1 MKKLTFLFLAFCLLI
16 FSNGCRQS
24 PSNPTPTTK
33 KESVQGVK
41 AKNGMVVTANPYASK
56 IGLEILK
63 QGGNAFDAAIAVQ
76 FALAVCY
83 PRAGNIG
90 GGGFLVY
97 RKGNGEVGSL
107 DFREKAPK
115 TATKDM
121 YLDSAKNYISEL
133 SKEGALAVGVPGTVA
148 GMVAMH
154 EKLGTLPF
162 ADLVQPSVELAE
174 KGLKLSEYDAGRFN
188 NYQEEFVRL
197 NRFEI
202 PLLKESGWT
211 AGDSIR
217 YPDLAA
223 TLTRIRDNGRDG
235 FYKGET
241 ADLLVAEMQA
251 GNGIIT
257 HEDLEAYE
265 AIWRKPVVENY
276 QDDYR
281 IISMPPP
288 SSGGVA
294 LVQLLEGSEFFDFAA
309 MGHNSVESIHV
320 MTELQRR
327 VYADRSTHLGDSDF
341 YDVPMD
347 WLLSADYLKERFG
360 NIEVNKKTN
369 SQDIKEG
376 KANVVIESVETTHF
390 SIVDKDGNAASITTT
405 LNGNF
410 GSKVMVKGGG
420 FFLNNEMDDFSA
432 KPGEP
437 NMFGLV
443 GAEANKIEPEK
454 RMLSSMTPT
463 IVEKNGELFMVVG
476 TPGGATIITT
486 VYQTIMN
493 VIAHGM
499 NIQEAV
505 NAKKTHSQWLPDE
518 ILLEEGAFEENV
530 IEGLK
535 ALGHEIAY
543 RPSLGRME
551 AIVRLPDGTLEGAAD
566 YTRGT
571 KTDKGYVKGDDTAVG
586 Y

>member
-1 MKKLTFLFLAFCLLI
+1 MKNLTLFFSFALLWV
-16 FSNGCRQS
+16 FTSNCKVNKQ
-24 PSNPTPTTK
+24 PE
-33 KESVQGVK
+33 KEVVQGVK
-41 AKNGMVVTANPYASK
+41 SKNGMVVTANPYASE
-56 IGLEILK
+56 IGLDILK
-63 QGGNAFDAAIAVQ
+63 KGGNAFDAAIAVQ

-90 GGGFLVY
+90 GGGFLVF

-121 YLDSAKNYISEL
+121 YLDEEGNYLKDL
-133 SKEGALAVGVPGTVA
+133 SKEGGLAVGVPGTVA

-154 EKLGTLPF
+154 EKLGSLPF

-174 KGLKLSEYDAGRFN
+174 KGLEVSEFEAKTFN
-188 NYQEEFVRL
+188 RYQEEFARL
-197 NRFEI
+197 NRFEM
-202 PLLKESGWT
+202 PLLKEGDWKK
-211 AGDSIR
+211 GDSIA
-217 YPDLAA
+217 YPNLAK
-223 TLTRIRDNGRDG
+223 TLSRIQNYGRDG

-251 GNGIIT
+251 GNGIIS
-257 HEDLEAYE
+257 HEDLEAYK
-265 AIWRKPVVENY
+265 AVWRAPVVENY
-276 QDDYR
+276 QSDYR

-288 SSGGVA
+288 SSGGIA
-294 LVQLLEGSEFFDFAA
+294 LVQLLEGSEMFDFTQ

-327 VYADRSTHLGDSDF
+327 VYADRSTHLGDIDF
-341 YDVPMD
+341 FDVPMEEM
-347 WLLSADYLKERFG
+347 LSAEYLKERFG
-360 NIEVNKKTN
+360 DISMKEKTN
-369 SQDIKEG
+369 SQEIKEG
-376 KANVVIESVETTHF
+376 KVEVIESVETTHF
-390 SIVDKDGNAASITTT
+390 SIVDKAGNAASITTT

-476 TPGGATIITT
+476 TPGGSTIITC

-493 VIAHGM
+493 VVAHGM

-505 NAKKTHSQWLPDE
+505 NAKKMHSQWLPDVV
-518 ILLEEGAFEENV
+518 LLEENGVDESIVN
-530 IEGLK
+530 GLK
-535 ALGHEIAY
+535 TLGHEIKY
-543 RPSLGRME
+543 RPALGRME
-551 AIVRLPDGTLEGAAD
+551 AVLVLPDGTLEGAAD
-566 YTRGT
+566 YTRG
-571 KTDKGYVKGDDTAVG
+571 DDVAKGF
-586 Y
+586 

>member
-1 MKKLTFLFLAFCLLI
+1 MKRFTFLLFTFFLLALATT
-16 FSNGCRQS
+16 NCRMS
-24 PSNPTPTTK
+24 EKPVEK
-33 KESVQGVK
+33 KEVVRGVI
-41 AKNGMVVTANPYASK
+41 AKNGMVVTANPYASE
-56 IGLEILK
+56 IGLQILK
-63 QGGNAFDAAIAVQ
+63 KGGNAFDAAIAVQ

-97 RKGNGEVGSL
+97 RKGDGEVGSL

-115 TATKDM
+115 SATKDM
-121 YLDSAKNYISEL
+121 YLDKEGNYLTDL
-133 SKEGALAVGVPGTVA
+133 SKRGALAVGVPGTVA
-148 GMVAMH
+148 GMAAMH

-162 ADLVQPSVELAE
+162 ADLVNPSVDLAQN
-174 KGLKLSEYDAGRFN
+174 GLQLSEYDAGRFN
-188 NYQEEFVRL
+188 TYQEDFAEL

-202 PLLKESGWT
+202 PLLKEGGWSK
-211 AGDSIR
+211 GDSIK
-217 YPDLAA
+217 YPNLAT
-223 TLTRIRDNGRDG
+223 TLALIRDGGRDG
-235 FYKGET
+235 FYKGKT
-241 ADLLVAEMQA
+241 ADLLVAEMKA

-257 HEDLEAYE
+257 HEDLEAYQ
-265 AIWRKPVVENY
+265 AVWRDPVVENY
-276 QDDYR
+276 QEDYR

-288 SSGGVA
+288 SSGGIA
-294 LVQLLEGSEFFDFAA
+294 LVQLLEGSEFFDFTA

-327 VYADRSTHLGDSDF
+327 VYADRSTYLGDMDF

-347 WLLSADYLKERFG
+347 WLLGADYLTKRFG
-360 NIEVNKKTN
+360 DISMKQKTN

-376 KANVVIESVETTHF
+376 KVEVIESVETTHF

-410 GSKVMVKGGG
+410 GSKVMVKGAG

-476 TPGGATIITT
+476 TPGGATIITC

-493 VIAHGM
+493 VTAHGM

-505 NAKKTHSQWLPDE
+505 NAKKTHSQWLPDN
-518 ILLEEGAFEENV
+518 IILEEGAV
-530 IEGLK
+530 DDSVVEGLK
-535 ALGHEIAY
+535 ALGHEIDS

-551 AIVRLPDGTLEGAAD
+551 AILRLPDGRLEGAAD
-566 YTRGT
+566 YTRG
-571 KTDKGYVKGDDTAVG
+571 DDTALG
-586 Y
+586 F

>member
-1 MKKLTFLFLAFCLLI
+1 MYLGACNQIINHISMKNFTILLFTCMLLAFTTQ
-16 FSNGCRQS
+16 CRMS
-24 PSNPTPTTK
+24 EKPVNK
-33 KESVQGVK
+33 KKAVRGTI
-41 AKNGMVVTANPYASK
+41 AKNGMVVTANPYASE
-56 IGLEILK
+56 IGLQILK

-97 RKGNGEVGSL
+97 RKGDGEVGSL

-115 TATKDM
+115 AATKNM
-121 YLDSAKNYISEL
+121 YLDEEGNYQKDL

-148 GMVAMH
+148 GMVEMH
-154 EKLGTLPF
+154 QKLGSLPF
-162 ADLVQPSVELAE
+162 ADLVNPSVELAT
-174 KGLKLSEYDAGRFN
+174 KGLILSQYDVGRFN
-188 NYQEEFVRL
+188 KYQEEFKRL

-202 PLLKESGWT
+202 PLWKEGGWT
-211 AGDSIR
+211 KGDSIQ

-223 TLTRIRDNGRDG
+223 TLARIRDEGRDG

-241 ADLLVAEMQA
+241 ADLLVAEMQT

-257 HEDLEAYE
+257 HEDLEAYQ
-265 AIWRKPVVENY
+265 AIWREPVVENY
-276 QDDYR
+276 QKDYR
-281 IISMPPP
+281 IVSMAPP
-288 SSGGVA
+288 SSGGIA
-294 LVQLLEGSEFFDFAA
+294 LVQLLEGSEFFDFSQ

-327 VYADRSTHLGDSDF
+327 VYADRSTHLGDMDF
-341 YDVPMD
+341 FEVPMGK
-347 WLLSADYLKERFG
+347 LLSADYLKERFAD
-360 NIEVNKKTN
+360 ISMEKKTD

-376 KANVVIESVETTHF
+376 KVEVIESVETTHF

-410 GSKVMVKGGG
+410 GSKVMVKGAG

-476 TPGGATIITT
+476 TPGGATIITC

-499 NIQEAV
+499 SIQEAV
-505 NAKKTHSQWLPDE
+505 NAKKTHSQWLPDK
-518 ILLEEGAFEENV
+518 IILEEGVVSESVVN
-530 IEGLK
+530 GLK
-535 ALGHEIAY
+535 ELGHEIDY
-543 RPSLGRME
+543 RPALGRMA
-551 AIVRLPDGTLEGAAD
+551 AILVLPNGSLEGAAD
-566 YTRGT
+566 YTRG
-571 KTDKGYVKGDDTAVG
+571 DDTALG
-586 Y
+586 F

>member
-1 MKKLTFLFLAFCLLI
+1 MKKLTFLLFALCLLI
-16 FSNGCRQS
+16 FSSSCRQS
-24 PSNPTPTTK
+24 PSIPTPKTK

-41 AKNGMVVTANPYASK
+41 AKNGMVVTANHYASE
-56 IGLEILK
+56 IGLDILK

-97 RKGNGEVGSL
+97 RKGDGEVGSL

-121 YLDSAKNYISEL
+121 YLDSAKNYTSEL

-148 GMVAMH
+148 GMVEMH
-154 EKLGTLPF
+154 KKLATLPF
-162 ADLVQPSVELAE
+162 ADLVQPSVELAA

-188 NYQEEFVRL
+188 TYQEDFARL

-202 PLLKESGWT
+202 PLLKESGWQG
-211 AGDSIR
+211 GDSIR

-223 TLTRIRDNGRDG
+223 TLGRIRDHGRDG

-241 ADLLVAEMQA
+241 ADFLVAEMQA

-265 AIWRKPVVENY
+265 AVWRKPVVENY

-288 SSGGVA
+288 SSGGIA

-341 YDVPMD
+341 YKVPMD

-360 NIEVNKKTN
+360 DIKTDKKTD

-376 KANVVIESVETTHF
+376 EVEVIESVETTHF
-390 SIVDKDGNAASITTT
+390 SIVDKDSNAASITTT

-410 GSKVMVKGGG
+410 GSKVMVKGAG

-443 GAEANKIEPEK
+443 GAEANKIEAEK

-463 IVEKNGELFMVVG
+463 IVEKNGELFIVVG

-493 VIAHGM
+493 VIAHSM

-505 NAKKTHSQWLPDE
+505 NAKKMHSQWLPDV
-518 ILLEEGAFEENV
+518 ILLEEGAFDEEV

-535 ALGHEIAY
+535 ALGHEIDY

-571 KTDKGYVKGDDTAVG
+571 KTDKGYVKGDDTALG

>member
-1 MKKLTFLFLAFCLLI
+1 ML
-16 FSNGCRQS
+16 
-24 PSNPTPTTK
+24 
-33 KESVQGVK
+33 
-41 AKNGMVVTANPYASK
+41 AKNGMVVTANPYASA

-63 QGGNAFDAAIAVQ
+63 KGGNAFDAAIAVQ

-97 RKGNGEVGSL
+97 RKADGTVGSL

-115 TATKDM
+115 AATTNM
-121 YLDSAKNYISEL
+121 YLDSLGNYISDL
-133 SKEGALAVGVPGTVA
+133 SKRGHLAVGVPGTVA

-154 EKLGTLPF
+154 EKLGSLPF
-162 ADLVQPSVELAE
+162 ADLVNPSVELAHN
-174 KGLKLSEYDAGRFN
+174 GVKLSKNEADKFN
-188 NYQEEFVRL
+188 QYQEDFKEL
-197 NRFEI
+197 NHFQI
-202 PLLKESGWT
+202 NAWKEGGWQE
-211 AGDSIR
+211 GDSLKH
-217 YPDLAA
+217 PELAA
-223 TLTRIRDNGRDG
+223 TLARIRNSGRDG

-241 ADLLVAEMQA
+241 ADLFVEEIKA

-257 HEDLEAYE
+257 HEDLEAYQ
-265 AIWRKPVVENY
+265 AVWRDALVENY

-288 SSGGVA
+288 SSGGIA
-294 LVQLLEGSEFFDFAA
+294 LVQLLEGSEMFDFTA
-309 MGHNSVESIHV
+309 MGHNTVESIHV
-320 MTELQRR
+320 MTELERR
-327 VYADRSTHLGDSDF
+327 VYADRSMYLGDMDF
-341 YDVPMD
+341 YKVPMQQ
-347 WLLSADYLKERFG
+347 LLNPDYLKERFAD
-360 NIEVNKKTN
+360 IKMDKKTD

-376 KANVVIESVETTHF
+376 KVGKIESVETTHF

-405 LNGNF
+405 LNDNY
-410 GSKVMVKGGG
+410 GSKVMVKGAG

-437 NMFGLV
+437 NMFGLI

-476 TPGGATIITT
+476 TPGGATIITC

-505 NAKKTHSQWLPDE
+505 NAKKTHSQWLPDVV
-518 ILLEEGAFEENV
+518 LLEENAV
-530 IEGLK
+530 DDAVVEGLK
-535 ALGHEIAY
+535 KLGHEIEY
-543 RPSLGRME
+543 RPALGRME
-551 AIVRLPDGTLEGAAD
+551 AVLVLPDGTLEGAAD
-566 YTRGT
+566 YTRG
-571 KTDKGYVKGDDTAVG
+571 DDSAMG
-586 Y
+586 F

>member
-1 MKKLTFLFLAFCLLI
+1 MPLLISNTIILMKKLTLLLFSSLLLTFTI
-16 FSNGCRQS
+16 TNCKMSEK
-24 PSNPTPTTK
+24 PTA
-33 KESVQGVK
+33 KEVRGVM
-41 AKNGMVVTANPYASK
+41 AKNGMVVTANPYASE

-63 QGGNAFDAAIAVQ
+63 KGGNAFDAAIAVQ

-97 RKGNGEVGSL
+97 RKGDGEVGSL

-115 TATKDM
+115 SATKDM
-121 YLDSAKNYISEL
+121 YLDSEKNYLSDL
-133 SKEGALAVGVPGTVA
+133 SKIGSLAVGVPGTVA
-148 GMVAMH
+148 GMAAMH
-154 EKLGTLPF
+154 KKLGTLPF
-162 ADLVQPSVELAE
+162 ADLVKPSVELAE
-174 KGLKLSEYDAGRFN
+174 KGLVLSEYDVGRFN
-188 NYQEEFVRL
+188 KYQEDFEKA
-197 NRFEI
+197 NRFDI
-202 PLLKESGWT
+202 PLLKEGGWT
-211 AGDSIR
+211 KGDSIK

-223 TLTRIRDNGRDG
+223 TLARIQEGGRDG
-235 FYKGET
+235 FYKGKT
-241 ADLLVAEMQA
+241 ADLLVAEMKA

-265 AIWRKPVVENY
+265 AVWREPVVEKY

-294 LVQLLEGSEFFDFAA
+294 LVQLLEGSEFFDFTA
-309 MGHNSVESIHV
+309 MGHNSAESIHV

-327 VYADRSTHLGDSDF
+327 VYADRSTYLGDSDF

-360 NIEVNKKTN
+360 NIPMEQKTN

-376 KANVVIESVETTHF
+376 KVEVIESVETTHF

-476 TPGGATIITT
+476 TPGGATIITC

-505 NAKKTHSQWLPDE
+505 NAKKTHSQWLPDVV
-518 ILLEEGAFEENV
+518 ILEEGAVDSTV

-535 ALGHEIAY
+535 ALGHEIDY

-551 AIVRLPDGTLEGAAD
+551 AILRLDDGTLEGAPD
-566 YTRGT
+566 YTRG
-571 KTDKGYVKGDDTAVG
+571 DDTALG
-586 Y
+586 F

>member
-1 MKKLTFLFLAFCLLI
+1 MKNFTLFFSFVLLLAFT
-16 FSNGCRQS
+16 SNCKINNQ
-24 PSNPTPTTK
+24 PE
-33 KESVQGVK
+33 KEAIQGVK
-41 AKNGMVVTANPYASK
+41 AKNGMVVTANPYASD
-56 IGLEILK
+56 IGLDILK
-63 QGGNAFDAAIAVQ
+63 KGGNAFDAAIAVQ

-97 RKGNGEVGSL
+97 RKGDGEVGSL

-121 YLDSAKNYISEL
+121 YLDEEGNYLKDL
-133 SKEGALAVGVPGTVA
+133 SKEGGLAVGVPGTVA

-154 EKLGTLPF
+154 EELGSLPF

-174 KGLKLSEYDAGRFN
+174 KGLIMSEFEAKTFN
-188 NYQEEFVRL
+188 RYQEEFARL
-197 NRFEI
+197 NRYEI
-202 PLLKESGWT
+202 PLLKE
-211 AGDSIR
+211 GDWKKGDRIA
-217 YPDLAA
+217 YPNLAK
-223 TLTRIRDNGRDG
+223 TLARIRDNGRDG

-241 ADLLVAEMQA
+241 ADLFVAEMQA
-251 GNGIIT
+251 GNGIIS
-257 HEDLEAYE
+257 HEDLEAYK
-265 AIWRKPVVENY
+265 AVWRAPVVENY
-276 QDDYR
+276 QSDYR

-288 SSGGVA
+288 SSGGIA
-294 LVQLLEGSEFFDFAA
+294 LVQLLEGSEMFDFTK

-327 VYADRSTHLGDSDF
+327 VYADRSTHLGDMDF
-341 YDVPMD
+341 FDVPMEEM
-347 WLLSADYLKERFG
+347 LSAAYLKKRFG
-360 NIEVNKKTN
+360 DISMKEKTN
-369 SQDIKEG
+369 SQEIKEG
-376 KANVVIESVETTHF
+376 KVEVIESVETTHF
-390 SIVDKDGNAASITTT
+390 SIVDKAGNAASITTT

-463 IVEKNGELFMVVG
+463 IVEKNGNLFMVVG
-476 TPGGATIITT
+476 TPGGATIITC

-499 NIQEAV
+499 SIQEAV
-505 NAKKTHSQWLPDE
+505 NAKKTHSQWLPDI
-518 ILLEEGAFEENV
+518 ILLEENGMDESVVN
-530 IEGLK
+530 GLK
-535 ALGHEIAY
+535 ALGHEIKY
-543 RPSLGRME
+543 RPALGRME
-551 AIVRLPDGTLEGAAD
+551 AVLVLPDGTLEGAAD
-566 YTRGT
+566 YTRG
-571 KTDKGYVKGDDTAVG
+571 DDVAKGF
-586 Y
+586 